1 MNIIERAIVIFSVQ
15 LVNGI
20 PIVTKTVTY
29 PDGRT
34 VTSSAPVLKGKN
46 GVPLFDFT
54 GYKCAI
60 FSGNLLAIGFLKEVY
75 IFYIKSYD
83 AEPLTSDKICF
94 LREIMKDV
102 RKKFSKKGRWQ
113 ADVKALAG
121 TEICLRLSVIH
132 KKSQEEKSLRVR
144 MFPSVVQTKD
154 GSSKLFQSSSWL
166 TISEL
171 PRT

>member
-1 MNIIERAIVIFSVQ
+1 MNIIEGAIVIFSVL

-34 VTSSAPVLKGKN
+34 VTSSAPVLKVKN
-46 GVPLFDFT
+46 CQLFEFS

-75 IFYIKSYD
+75 IFYIKSFD
-83 AEPLTSDKICF
+83 AEPLTSDKIFF

-121 TEICLRLSVIH
+121 TEISLWLSVIH

-154 GSSKLFQSSSWL
+154 GSFKWYQISSWL

>member
-1 MNIIERAIVIFSVQ
+1 MHIIGGAIVIFSVQ

-29 PDGRT
+29 SDGRT
-34 VTSSAPVLKGKN
+34 VTSSAPVLKVKN
-46 GVPLFDFT
+46 CQLFKFS

-60 FSGNLLAIGFLKEVY
+60 FSRNLLAIGSLKEVY

-121 TEICLRLSVIH
+121 TEICLWLSVIH

-154 GSSKLFQSSSWL
+154 GSSKLFQSSSWIN
-166 TISEL
+166 ISEL
-171 PRT
+171 P